1 MPKPM
6 VITIDEPEWDIATCD
21 RLAEIIAPA
30 FGHRH
35 VVIDLSAV
43 EYMDSTCLTKFVEMF
58 AERVMLNGY
67 PPCHLVIRACFQS
80 GLKESVS
87 IRRNFL
93 RLCHDIA
100 SRTSSGR
107 A

>member
-43 EYMDSTCLTKFVEMF
+43 WK
-58 AERVMLNGY
+58 
-67 PPCHLVIRACFQS
+67 
-80 GLKESVS
+80 
-87 IRRNFL
+87 RRRETDPFSAVRN
-93 RLCHDIA
+93 
-100 SRTSSGR
+100 
-107 A
+107 